1 MADLGFDNKVAIITG
16 AGGGLGRQHAL
27 ELARR
32 GARIVVNDLGG
43 SLDGVGQADGPADAG
58 ATDGTDGCTD
68 RTAGKRSGSGTEQR
82 LHRVLESK
90 GLCGGV
96 RHR

>member
-43 SLDGVGQADGPADAG
+43 SLDGVGHADGPADQVVAEFASNLAAALAG
-58 ATDGTDGCTD
+58 QDTRGT
-68 RTAGKRSGSGTEQR
+68 
-82 LHRVLESK
+82 
-90 GLCGGV
+90 
-96 RHR
+96 